1 MSPHTHIFIHIC
13 INILQTSKKI
23 NQNRILFAMCANSL
37 SITPVN
43 FKTHKKSIKFYS
55 VWLYKCNNINLL
67 RINVVYI
74 TNIESYHLFQ
84 VVICSYSQYRDIV
97 NPCVSTRAVEET
109 GLIPVNFKPGGLGR
123 LD

>member
-1 MSPHTHIFIHIC
+1 M
-13 INILQTSKKI
+13 SKKI
-23 NQNRILFAMCANSL
+23 TQIRILFVETTNSL

-43 FKTHKKSIKFYS
+43 FETRKESAKFYS
-55 VWLYKCNNINLL
+55 VWFQKYNNINLL

-74 TNIESYHLFQ
+74 TNLESYHLFC